1 MKESY
6 EIETIEQLRAIA
18 DVLRVRIL
26 DLLRERPM
34 TVTQVGEALHESP
47 AKVHYHV
54 RELERVGLL
63 LLVETREKGGIL
75 EKYYQPVARE
85 LNVSPRLFT
94 GPSDEVTAALSGW
107 FNQIKDGFL
116 RALRAAFGPKEGP
129 EPSEQEQRERLQRFG
144 FSFSTVYLTP
154 EERQALNKRIA
165 ELFKP
170 YESRR
175 GTEGEEELLVML
187 LIYPQE
193 VTASTQLSSS
203 VRPPE
208 SAWAVGAMGYSRADL
223 EKVLAE
229 GRRLDI
235 NAVGTCH
242 FASDVSAELAD
253 RAIER
258 FHIVGKL
265 KAPAEVREV
274 LLKKQAQRDLPPV

>member
-75 EKYYQPVARE
+75 EKYYQPIARE
-85 LNVSPRLFT
+85 IDVSPRLFT
-94 GPSDEVTAALSGW
+94 APADEVTEALSGW

-129 EPSEQEQRERLQRFG
+129 ELSEKEQRARLQRFG
-144 FSFSTVYLTP
+144 FSFSTAYLTQ
-154 EERQALNKRIA
+154 EERQTLNKRIA

-175 GTEGEEELLVML
+175 GIEGEEEMLVTLLV
-187 LIYPQE
+187 YPQQ
-193 VTASTQLSSS
+193 VAASVPSP

-208 SAWAVGAMGYSRADL
+208 SAWAVGVVGYSRADL

-235 NAVGTCH
+235 NAIGTCH
-242 FASDVSAELAD
+242 FASDISADLVD
-253 RAIER
+253 RAVER
-258 FHIVGKL
+258 FHVVGKL

-274 LLKKQAQRDLPPV
+274 LLKKQAQRSLPPL

>member
-6 EIETIEQLRAIA
+6 EIETIEQLRALA
-18 DVLRVRIL
+18 DMLRVRIL

-47 AKVHYHV
+47 AKIHYHV

-63 LLVETREKGGIL
+63 LLVGTREKGGIL
-75 EKYYQPVARE
+75 EKYYQPIARE
-85 LNVSPRLFT
+85 LNVSPFLFT
-94 GPSDEVTAALSGW
+94 APADEVTAALSGW

-116 RALRAAFGPKEGP
+116 RALRAAFAPKEGP

-144 FSFSTVYLTP
+144 FGFSTVYLTQ

-165 ELFKP
+165 ELFKQ

-175 GTEGEEELLVML
+175 AIEGEEELLVTL
-187 LIYPQE
+187 LIYPQQ
-193 VTASTQLSSS
+193 VAASALSS
-203 VRPPE
+203 VRSPE

-235 NAVGTCH
+235 NAVGTCY
-242 FASDVSAELAD
+242 FASDISADLAD
-253 RAIER
+253 RAVER

-265 KAPAEVREV
+265 KAPEEVREV
-274 LLKKQAQRDLPPV
+274 LLKKQAQRGLPPV